1 MSSVSKE
8 VGNKFYKA
16 SEIDDKLFHYSYGF
30 SFILLKVA
38 YSVKME
44 IIFKVYLG
52 ELS

>member
-30 SFILLKVA
+30 SFILLKV
-38 YSVKME
+38 YSVKMA